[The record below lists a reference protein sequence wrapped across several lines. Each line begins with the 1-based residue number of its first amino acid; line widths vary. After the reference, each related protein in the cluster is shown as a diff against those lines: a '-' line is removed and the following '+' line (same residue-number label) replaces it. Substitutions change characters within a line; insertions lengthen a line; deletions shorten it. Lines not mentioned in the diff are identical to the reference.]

1 MKLPNKVISFS
12 ESVLSKYVPIL
23 NEIQNNDIGV
33 ITLFH
38 KTKSCYNSFEEY
50 IDVLDC
56 LFAMKKIEY
65 IAEKGVLHYVI

>member
-38 KTKSCYNSFEEY
+38 KTKSCYKSIEEY
-50 IDVLDC
+50 IDALDC